1 MVRRILLGPS
11 ALVAAF
17 AAQPLWAQDLQNRAA
32 QPAPPPPPP
41 SSAEPVV
48 TAEREPNA
56 REITFSADQLDYD
69 SDADIVTA
77 IGDVRMYREADRLRA
92 DTISWNRRTGKVIA
106 RGNVVIVNPTGD
118 TAYGDMVELTDSLR
132 DGVVDNMLI
141 VLDRGGRIAARR
153 GVRDNGVVTL
163 SDAAYTPCAVTD
175 SAGCPKSPTWKVT
188 AVRVVYNPDK
198 RRLYF
203 AGAQLSIFGVATI
216 PLPVLSTPVGGGSN
230 SGLLSPDIR
239 YSRVNGFEYAQPYFL
254 SIADNRNLT
263 ITPRFFSNVLP
274 MLGVDYNAITSKG
287 AYRIG
292 GYATESDRTD
302 AIAFGDPAE
311 ATTRNVFR
319 GYLEGNG
326 RFQLDP
332 NWSASGS
339 FRVATDRTFL
349 RRYFIS
355 FDDLLRN
362 TINVSRID
370 QDSYFAVTGW
380 AVQTL
385 RVNDRQGLQPLALPE
400 IDYRRR
406 FRGVLGGVLEA
417 QLNTLAIGRSAGQD
431 TQRAFTSVRW
441 DMRRLTR
448 WGQEITLTAYGRAD
462 LYHATNT
469 VATTVGS
476 YRGREGVTGR
486 GIAAFAI
493 DVKWPLV
500 GGLWG
505 GLQRFTPRVQIV
517 ATPPLANL
525 IVPNEDSRSVEL
537 EDANLFS
544 LNRFP
549 GYDRFD
555 DTTRLTYG
563 FEWALT
569 LPDFTIN
576 SVLGQSIRLTG
587 RNTVI
592 PDGVGFAD
600 RVSDFVGRTEI
611 RYKDIVSLT
620 NRYRVDKDD
629 FKLRRLEVDATIGSR
644 ASYFLVGYLRLNRQI
659 APTLEDLRDREEVR
673 LAARVQVTR
682 FWSAFGSTTVDL
694 TTRQAD
700 PLSLTDGF
708 SPIRHRVGVAYE
720 DDCLRLGVTW
730 RRDYQNT
737 GDARSGDAIL
747 LTLSFKNL
755 GR

>member
-1 MVRRILLGPS
+1 MRRLLLGTC
-11 ALVAAF
+11 ALWTASVAWPAV
-17 AAQPLWAQDLQNRAA
+17 AQDLQDRAA
-32 QPAPPPPPP
+32 QPAPPAPP
-41 SSAEPVV
+41 AANGEPVV
-48 TAEREPNA
+48 TAERDPKAE
-56 REITFSADQLDYD
+56 EITFSADQLEYD
-69 SDADIVTA
+69 NNADIVTA
-77 IGDVRMYREADRLRA
+77 TGDVRMYRDADRLRA
-92 DTISWNRRTGKVIA
+92 DKVIWNRRTGKVMA
-106 RGNVVIVNPTGD
+106 QGNVVIVNPTGD
-118 TAYGDMVELTDSLR
+118 TAYGDAVELTDSLR
-132 DGVVDNMLI
+132 DGVVDNMLV

-163 SDAAYTPCAVTD
+163 TDAAYTPCAVTD

-198 RRLYF
+198 RRIYF
-203 AGAQLSIFGVATI
+203 TGAQLSIFGVATI
-216 PLPVLSTPVGGGSN
+216 PLPALSTPVGGGSN

-239 YSRVNGFEYAQPYFL
+239 YSRVNGVEYAQPYFI
-254 SIADNRNLT
+254 SIDDNRNLT
-263 ITPRFFSNVLP
+263 ITPRFFSRVLP
-274 MLGVDYNAITSKG
+274 MIQADYNALTSKG
-287 AYRIG
+287 AYHIG

-302 AIAFGDPAE
+302 AIAFGDPAD

-319 GYLEGNG
+319 GYLEANG

-332 NWSASGS
+332 NWSVSGS

-370 QDSYFAVTGW
+370 RDSYFAVTGW

-385 RVNDRQGLQPLALPE
+385 RVNDRQGLQPVALPE

-406 FRGVLGGVLEA
+406 FRDVLGGVVEA
-417 QLNTLAIGRSAGQD
+417 QVNTLAIGRTAGQD

-441 DMRRLTR
+441 DLRRLTP
-448 WGQEITLTAYGRAD
+448 WGQEITLTAFGRAD
-462 LYHATNT
+462 LYHASDTA
-469 VATTVGS
+469 ATTVTS
-476 YRGREGVTGR
+476 YRGREGFTGR
-486 GIAAFAI
+486 GIAAFAL
-493 DVKWPLV
+493 DVKWPLI
-500 GGLWG
+500 GTLLG
-505 GLQRFTPRVQIV
+505 GLQRLTPRVQLV

-525 IVPNEDSRSVEL
+525 IVPNEDSRAVEL
-537 EDANLFS
+537 DDSNLFS

-555 DTTRLTYG
+555 DSTRLTYG
-563 FEWALT
+563 LEWGLT
-569 LPDFTIN
+569 LPNFTVN
-576 SVLGQSIRLTG
+576 TVVGQSIRLTD
-587 RNTVI
+587 RNTVV
-592 PDGVGFAD
+592 PAGVGFD
-600 RVSDFVGRTEI
+600 ERVSDFVGRTEV
-611 RYKDIVSLT
+611 RYKDIVTVTHRFRL
-620 NRYRVDKDD
+620 DKDS
-629 FKLRRLEVDATIGSR
+629 FKLRREVIDATIGSR
-644 ASYFLVGYLRLNRQI
+644 ASYFQIGYLLLNRQI

-673 LAARVQVTR
+673 LAARVQLTR

-708 SPIRHRVGVAYE
+708 APIRHRIGVAYE
-720 DDCLRLGVTW
+720 DDCLRLGATW